1 MDVFDQYDDSGRRI
15 AILQPDSTNYVE
27 DLRLGFWP
35 TIVGTWGKT
44 YGSMMK
50 TLEASVRL
58 RATPPALSDTRKTST
73 SVLSM
78 KNSIDR

>member
-1 MDVFDQYDDSGRRI
+1 MDVSDRYGDNGRLT
-15 AILQPDSTNYVE
+15 AIPQPGSTIYGE
-27 DLRLGFWP
+27 ELSLDFTL
-35 TIVGTWGKT
+35 TIGTLCTT
-44 YGSMMK
+44 YGSIMN

-73 SVLSM
+73 SVLFM

>member
-1 MDVFDQYDDSGRRI
+1 MDVSDRYDDSGRLI
-15 AILQPDSTNYVE
+15 AIPQPGSTTYGE
-27 DLRLGFWP
+27 DLRLDFAL
-35 TIVGTWGKT
+35 TIGALCTT

-73 SVLSM
+73 SVLFM